1 MYSHVKHTSRSPLLI
16 PLPYPPK
23 SRRYAETQT
32 ATNGIRYRDWLCV
45 YASDETI
52 EKCKL
57 EGHVLDITSAHQA
70 FVPWKRQPIASSANT
85 KTNEWCIS
93 RSSLPLEQR
102 ILHDRPPANPA
113 DRNISRFTA
122 FTRSVKARLLQDL
135 KLLPLPSSQDQD
147 LFVVHRHNV
156 SVYTDEAAQQ
166 VLVVYSPTSLIASP
180 AFGSEEDDESA
191 GHGFVTAVTNTQLEF
206 VCFTLLPSSPGQT

>member
-1 MYSHVKHTSRSPLLI
+1 VTSCHTSPFNTSTLTRF
-16 PLPYPPK
+16 PP
-23 SRRYAETQT
+23 SLSRYAETQT
-32 ATNGIRYRDWLCV
+32 AANGIRYRDWLCV
-45 YASDETI
+45 YASDEAV

-70 FVPWKRQPIASSANT
+70 FVPWKRQPNPTASPHQPAT
-85 KTNEWCIS
+85 EWCVS

-122 FTRSVKARLLQDL
+122 FARSVKARLLQDL
-135 KLLPLPSSQDQD
+135 KLLPLPFDNPD
-147 LFVVHRHNV
+147 LYVVHRHNV

-166 VLVVYSPTSLIASP
+166 VLVVYAPTCLASSP
-180 AFGSEEDDESA
+180 AFGDDTQA
-191 GHGFVTAVTNTQLEF
+191 TATTTTNTQLEF
-206 VCFTLLPSSPGQT
+206 VCFTLLPPASAGSL